1 MTEQEQHKVRELSGA
16 LARDLPQHVRAAF
29 EAEKRRQLD
38 AIAKKQAQAEQ
49 RAKAAQEGAARQ
61 MLEAMLGKDAPMPG
75 KEADAPQEAGGLA
88 DMPGKPE
95 APQESE
101 AAGLA
106 DFTPKEGQKVA
117 RVTVSRRLYLEAR
130 RTVAGVSR
138 RWWYRIPKTQGR
150 SESRLSLG
158 AFPKVT
164 QAQAMKKAARL
175 LADEEKGRDVAA
187 MRTGRPVAGASDAF
201 RAQFVEAFREAAPAC
216 YDFAADSAA
225 PTPWCAPWTW
235 AKVQEWALPG
245 LTAAE
250 QGRAW
255 AERNRAEMVAVF
267 ARREE

>member
-1 MTEQEQHKVRELSGA
+1 MTEQHNVRELSGA
-16 LARDLPQHVRAAF
+16 LERGDLPQHVRAAL
-29 EAEKRRQLD
+29 EAERRRQLD

-61 MLEAMLGKDAPMPG
+61 MLEAMLGKDAPMLE
-75 KEADAPQEAGGLA
+75 KEAPQEPGALA

-95 APQESE
+95 APQE

-138 RWWYRIPKTQGR
+138 RWWYRIPRTQGR
-150 SESRLSLG
+150 GESRLSLG

-216 YDFAADSAA
+216 YDFTADSATPA
-225 PTPWCAPWTW
+225 PWAAPWTW

-255 AERNRAEMVAVF
+255 ADKCRAEMVAIF
-267 ARREE
+267 ARKEE

>member
-1 MTEQEQHKVRELSGA
+1 MTQQEQPQALRAISGA
-16 LARDLPQHVRAAF
+16 LERADLPQHVRAAF

-61 MLEAMLGKDAPMPG
+61 MLEAMLGKDAPG
-75 KEADAPQEAGGLA
+75 KEAPQEAGGLA
-88 DMPGKPE
+88 DF
-95 APQESE
+95 A
-101 AAGLA
+101 
-106 DFTPKEGQKVA
+106 PKEGQKVA

-216 YDFAADSAA
+216 YDFTADSAT
-225 PTPWCAPWTW
+225 PQPWCAPWTW

-255 AERNRAEMVAVF
+255 ADKCRAEMVAIF
-267 ARREE
+267 ARKEE